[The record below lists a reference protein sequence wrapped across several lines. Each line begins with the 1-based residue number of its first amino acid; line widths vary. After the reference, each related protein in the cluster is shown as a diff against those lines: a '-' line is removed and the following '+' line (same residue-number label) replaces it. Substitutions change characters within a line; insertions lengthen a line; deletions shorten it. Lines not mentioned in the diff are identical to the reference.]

1 MASAPIFDM
10 KGGQLGALDLSDTV
24 FGVEANEQ
32 VVKDVVVA
40 LQANARQGTHSV
52 KGRNDVSGGGVK
64 PFRQKGTGR
73 ARQGTIRAPQMRGG
87 GSVHGPQPRSYRKA
101 VSSRSRKQALC
112 CALSERVRGEKLSV
126 VRGLAIDAPKTKP
139 FAAMMTTLAP
149 RTAEDRGMPRKSLLV
164 TAEHDDRVVLSM
176 RNIPTVMV
184 RTAMDVNAL
193 DILLA
198 CRVLVQ
204 EEAVAKLEERLS

>member
-1 MASAPIFDM
+1 MASAPVYDM
-10 KGGQLGALDLSDTV
+10 KGGQLGSLDLNDSV
-24 FGVEANEQ
+24 FGVETNEQ

-87 GSVHGPQPRSYRKA
+87 GSVHGPQPRSYRQA
-101 VSSRSRKQALC
+101 VSARSRKQALC
-112 CALSERVRGEKLSV
+112 CVLSERVRGEKLSV
-126 VRGLAIDAPKTKP
+126 VRGLEASAPKTKP
-139 FAAMMTTLAP
+139 FAAMMSTLAP
-149 RTAEDRGMPRKSLLV
+149 RTAEDLGMPRKSLLV
-164 TAEHDDRVVLSM
+164 TAEHDGNVALSVRNLATVV
-176 RNIPTVMV
+176 V
-184 RTAMDVNAL
+184 RSAADVNAL
-193 DILLA
+193 DILRA
-198 CRVLVQ
+198 CRVVVQ